1 MYTTKQRG
9 RGTGLGLV
17 VVKQVM
23 HEHGGGIEVES
34 EPRRGSRF
42 RLYFPVSSKSEQAEA
57 SVAALPLDVR

>member
-1 MYTTKQRG
+1 TTKQRG

-34 EPRRGSRF
+34 EPEQGSIF
-42 RLYFPVSSKSEQAEA
+42 RLHFPGMQEVATETQRHGDEKSTQA
-57 SVAALPLDVR
+57 V